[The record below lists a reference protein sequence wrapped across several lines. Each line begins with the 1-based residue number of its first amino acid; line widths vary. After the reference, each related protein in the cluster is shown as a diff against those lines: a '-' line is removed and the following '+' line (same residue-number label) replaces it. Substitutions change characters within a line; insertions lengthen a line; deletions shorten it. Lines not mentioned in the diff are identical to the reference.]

1 MRMCRLQSALQGECS
16 DECEDQLQ
24 HTISVHLRT
33 RYLASELDQEE
44 VATHVQVYEGSL
56 DHKPAV
62 YLHHKLRHCGHSII
76 KQDLVVLGL
85 MYRCLLWRECRLS
98 VFMCLL
104 VPSIYSQ
111 VQRK

>member
-1 MRMCRLQSALQGECS
+1 MHGSIKAFRTYMCMCRLESALQGECS

-44 VATHVQVYEGSL
+44 VETHVQGYEGSL

-62 YLHHKLRHCGHSII
+62 YLHHKFAAWWTQYNQARSSRSWF
-76 KQDLVVLGL
+76 DV
-85 MYRCLLWRECRLS
+85 
-98 VFMCLL
+98 
-104 VPSIYSQ
+104 Q
-111 VQRK
+111 VSAVA

>member
-1 MRMCRLQSALQGECS
+1 MCMCRLESALQGECS

-44 VATHVQVYEGSL
+44 VATHVQGYKGSL

-62 YLHHKLRHCGHSII
+62 YLHHKFAA
-76 KQDLVVLGL
+76 
-85 MYRCLLWRECRLS
+85 LWTQYDQARSSRS
-98 VFMCLL
+98 WFD
-104 VPSIYSQ
+104 
-111 VQRK
+111 VQMSAVA